1 MEYTYNNREELEIGV
16 NTMITLE
23 QKLEQ
28 YKHTYVQLKG
38 ELKWKTSDSRTGMMI
53 AAMYAGSDKLFDLG
67 RFLEISSYIKNQVG
81 MFSYLKSYHRFVV
94 AATLDIH
101 FTDYKEAFRTFLDLY
116 EQLVTGGFSR
126 SIFTYLA
133 AAVLL
138 TEENEQH
145 GAHIQRSVQVYK
157 RMKED
162 HLFLTGTND
171 YPLAILLAGQSEN
184 VETLMDR
191 VERLYQKL
199 AVAGFRKGNDLQFLS
214 HILSLKKDVR
224 EELLVAKYTNIW
236 NLLKQEKVK
245 VKQMHYPA
253 IGLLALLE
261 DGEKEIHS
269 IRACIEKLQGDKLF
283 RWHTD
288 TTILI
293 AIQLFVSQ
301 KGEESKATNTGLQTM
316 IEVLIQAQQAAMMA
330 TIAASSVATS
340 SASSSS

>member
-1 MEYTYNNREELEIGV
+1 MKYKYNNREELEIGV

-28 YKHTYVQLKG
+28 YTHTYGQLKG

-81 MFSYLKSYHRFVV
+81 MFSYLKPYHRFVV

-101 FTDYKEAFRTFLDLY
+101 FTDYKEAFRKFLDLY
-116 EQLVTGGFSR
+116 EQLVAGGFSR

-145 GAHIQRSVQVYK
+145 GTHIQRSMQVYK

-162 HLFLTGTND
+162 HLFLTSTND
-171 YPLAILLAGQSEN
+171 YPLAVLLAGQSEN
-184 VETLMDR
+184 VESLMDR

-199 AVAGFRKGNDLQFLS
+199 AKAGLRKGNDLQFLS
-214 HILSLKKDVR
+214 HILSL
-224 EELLVAKYTNIW
+224 
-236 NLLKQEKVK
+236 
-245 VKQMHYPA
+245 
-253 IGLLALLE
+253 
-261 DGEKEIHS
+261 
-269 IRACIEKLQGDKLF
+269 
-283 RWHTD
+283 
-288 TTILI
+288 
-293 AIQLFVSQ
+293 
-301 KGEESKATNTGLQTM
+301 
-316 IEVLIQAQQAAMMA
+316 
-330 TIAASSVATS
+330 
-340 SASSSS
+340 

>member
-1 MEYTYNNREELEIGV
+1 MEYTYNKREELEIGV

-23 QKLEQ
+23 QKLDQ
-28 YKHTYVQLKG
+28 YTHTYAQLKG

-101 FTDYKEAFRTFLDLY
+101 FTDYKKAFREFLYLY
-116 EQLVTGGFSR
+116 EQLVAGGFSR

-138 TEENEQH
+138 TEDNEQH
-145 GAHIQRSVQVYK
+145 GTHIQRSMQVYK

-171 YPLAILLAGQSEN
+171 YPLAVLLAGQSEN

-191 VERLYQKL
+191 VERLYEKL
-199 AVAGFRKGNDLQFLS
+199 AKAGFRKGNDLQFLS
-214 HILSLKKDVR
+214 HILSLKKDVH
-224 EELLVAKYTNIW
+224 EEMLVATCTNIW
-236 NLLKQEKVK
+236 NLLK
-245 VKQMHYPA
+245 
-253 IGLLALLE
+253 
-261 DGEKEIHS
+261 
-269 IRACIEKLQGDKLF
+269 
-283 RWHTD
+283 
-288 TTILI
+288 
-293 AIQLFVSQ
+293 
-301 KGEESKATNTGLQTM
+301 
-316 IEVLIQAQQAAMMA
+316 
-330 TIAASSVATS
+330 
-340 SASSSS
+340 

>member
-1 MEYTYNNREELEIGV
+1 
-16 NTMITLE
+16 MITLQ

-28 YKHTYVQLKG
+28 YTHIYAQLKG

-53 AAMYAGSDKLFDLG
+53 AAMYAGSDKSFHLG
-67 RFLEISSYIKNQVG
+67 RFLEISNYIKDQVG

-101 FTDYKEAFRTFLDLY
+101 FTHYKEAFQKFLDLY
-116 EQLVTGGFSR
+116 ERLVAGGFSR

-133 AAVLL
+133 AAALL
-138 TEENEQH
+138 PEGNGQYDTR
-145 GAHIQRSVQVYK
+145 IQRSMQVYK

-162 HLFLTGTND
+162 HFFLTSTND
-171 YPLAILLAGQSEN
+171 YPLAVLLAGQSEK

-199 AVAGFRKGNDLQFLS
+199 AVAGMRKGNDLQFLS
-214 HILSLKKDVR
+214 HILSLKKDVS
-224 EELLVAKYTNIW
+224 EDILVARYINIW
-236 NLLKQEKVK
+236 NMMKQEKVK

-261 DGEKEIHS
+261 DGEKEVHS
-269 IRACIEKLQGDKLF
+269 VRAFIEKLQGDKLF

-288 TTILI
+288 VSILI

-301 KGEESKATNTGLQTM
+301 KGAESQAANTGLQTM
-316 IEVLIQAQQAAMMA
+316 IEVLIQAQQAAM
-330 TIAASSVATS
+330 IAAITASSAAA
-340 SASSSS
+340 SASSGS

>member
-81 MFSYLKSYHRFVV
+81 MFSYLKSYHR
-94 AATLDIH
+94 
-101 FTDYKEAFRTFLDLY
+101 
-116 EQLVTGGFSR
+116 LVTGGFSR

-145 GAHIQRSVQVYK
+145 GTHIQRSMQVYK
-157 RMKED
+157 RMKKD
-162 HLFLTGTND
+162 HLFFTSTND
-171 YPLAILLAGQSEN
+171 YPLAVLLAGQSEH

-199 AVAGFRKGNDLQFLS
+199 ATAGLRKGNDLQFLS

-224 EELLVAKYTNIW
+224 EELLVAKCTNIW

-269 IRACIEKLQGDKLF
+269 IRAFIEKLQGDKLF

-288 TTILI
+288 TNILI

-330 TIAASSVATS
+330 TIAASSAATS

>member
-1 MEYTYNNREELEIGV
+1 MEYKSNNREELEIGV
-16 NTMITLE
+16 NTMTTLE

-28 YKHTYVQLKG
+28 YTHTYAQLKG

-53 AAMYAGSDKLFDLG
+53 AAMYTGSDKLFDRG

-101 FTDYKEAFRTFLDLY
+101 FTDYKKAFRNFLDLY

-133 AAVLL
+133 ATVLL

-145 GAHIQRSVQVYK
+145 GTHIQRSMQVYK
-157 RMKED
+157 RMKKV
-162 HLFLTGTND
+162 LTGTND
-171 YPLAILLAGQSEN
+171 YPLAVLLAGQSEN

-199 AVAGFRKGNDLQFLS
+199 ATAGLRKGNDLQFLS

-224 EELLVAKYTNIW
+224 EEMLVAKCTNIW

-269 IRACIEKLQGDKLF
+269 IKALIEKLQGEKLF

-288 TTILI
+288 TNILI

-301 KGEESKATNTGLQTM
+301 KGEESNANNTGLQTM
-316 IEVLIQAQQAAMMA
+316 IEVLIQAQQAAMIA
-330 TIAASSVATS
+330 TIAASSAATS
-340 SASSSS
+340 SASSGS

>member
-1 MEYTYNNREELEIGV
+1 
-16 NTMITLE
+16 MITLQ

-28 YKHTYVQLKG
+28 YTHIYSQLKG
-38 ELKWKTSDSRTGMMI
+38 ELRWKTSDSRTGMMI
-53 AAMYAGSDKLFDLG
+53 AAMYAGSDKQFNLG
-67 RFLEISSYIKNQVG
+67 RFLEISNYIKDQVG

-101 FTDYKEAFRTFLDLY
+101 FTYYKEAFQQFLDLY
-116 EQLVTGGFSR
+116 ERLVAGGFSR

-138 TEENEQH
+138 PEDNGQYDTRM
-145 GAHIQRSVQVYK
+145 QRSLQVYK

-162 HLFLTGTND
+162 HFFLTSADD
-171 YPLAILLAGQSEN
+171 YPLAVLLAGQSEN

-199 AVAGFRKGNDLQFLS
+199 SAAGMYKGNNLQFLS
-214 HILSLKKDVR
+214 HILSLKKDVS
-224 EELLVAKYTNIW
+224 EDILVARYTNIW

-261 DGEKEIHS
+261 DGEKEVHS
-269 IRACIEKLQGDKLF
+269 IRAFIEKLQGDKLF

-288 TTILI
+288 ANILI

-301 KGEESKATNTGLQTM
+301 KGAESRTANTGLQTM
-316 IEVLIQAQQAAMMA
+316 IEVLIQAQQAAM
-330 TIAASSVATS
+330 IAAITASSAAT

>member
-1 MEYTYNNREELEIGV
+1 MIEEKHKKNGGT
-16 NTMITLE
+16 TMITLQ

-28 YKHTYVQLKG
+28 YTRIYAQLKG
-38 ELKWKTSDSRTGMMI
+38 ELRWKTGDSRTGMMI
-53 AAMYAGSDKLFDLG
+53 AAMYAGSDKPFHLG
-67 RFLEISSYIKNQVG
+67 RFLEISSYIKEQVG
-81 MFSYLKSYHRFVV
+81 MLSYLKSYHRFVV

-101 FTDYKEAFRTFLDLY
+101 FTHYKEAFQKFLDLY
-116 EQLVTGGFSR
+116 ERLVAGGFSR

-133 AAVLL
+133 AAALL
-138 TEENEQH
+138 PENNGH
-145 GAHIQRSVQVYK
+145 HDTRIQRSLQVYK

-162 HLFLTGTND
+162 HFFLTSTND
-171 YPLAILLAGQSEN
+171 YPLAVLLAGQPEK

-199 AVAGFRKGNDLQFLS
+199 AAAGMRKGNDLQFLS
-214 HILSLKKDVR
+214 HILSLKKDIS
-224 EELLVAKYTNIW
+224 EDILVARYINIW

-269 IRACIEKLQGDKLF
+269 VLAFIEKLQGDKLF

-288 TTILI
+288 VNILI

-301 KGEESKATNTGLQTM
+301 KGTESQTANTGLQTM
-316 IEVLIQAQQAAMMA
+316 IEVLIQAQQAAMIA
-330 TIAASSVATS
+330 TITASSAAA

>member
-1 MEYTYNNREELEIGV
+1 MESTYNKREALEKWG

-28 YKHTYVQLKG
+28 YTHIYAQLKG

-53 AAMYAGSDKLFDLG
+53 AAMYAGSDKMFDLG
-67 RFLEISSYIKNQVG
+67 RFLEISSYIKDQVG

-101 FTDYKEAFRTFLDLY
+101 FTYYKEAFQKFLDLY
-116 EQLVTGGFSR
+116 ERLVTGGFSR

-133 AAVLL
+133 ATVLL
-138 TEENEQH
+138 TEENQQYDTR
-145 GAHIQRSVQVYK
+145 IQRSIQVYK

-171 YPLAILLAGQSEN
+171 YPLAVLLAGQSEN

-191 VERLYQKL
+191 VECLYQKL
-199 AVAGFRKGNDLQFLS
+199 ATAGLRKGNDLQFLS
-214 HILSLKKDVR
+214 HILSLKKDVS
-224 EELLVAKYTNIW
+224 EDMLVAQCTNIW
-236 NLLKQEKVK
+236 NLLKQEKIK

-261 DGEKEIHS
+261 DGEKEVHS
-269 IRACIEKLQGDKLF
+269 IRAFIEKLQGDKLF

-288 TTILI
+288 TNILI

-301 KGEESKATNTGLQTM
+301 KGAESHATNTGLQTM
-316 IEVLIQAQQAAMMA
+316 IEVLIQAQQAAMIA
-330 TIAASSVATS
+330 TIAASSAAAS
-340 SASSSS
+340 SASSGS

>member
-1 MEYTYNNREELEIGV
+1 MEYTYNKREELEIWGDI
-16 NTMITLE
+16 MITLE
-23 QKLEQ
+23 QKVDQ
-28 YKHTYVQLKG
+28 YTHTYAKLKR

-53 AAMYAGSDKLFDLG
+53 AAMYAGSDKLFDRG

-101 FTDYKEAFRTFLDLY
+101 FTDYKKAFRNFLDLY

-133 AAVLL
+133 ATVLL
-138 TEENEQH
+138 TGESGQH
-145 GAHIQRSVQVYK
+145 GIHIQRSMQVYK
-157 RMKED
+157 RMKKD
-162 HLFLTGTND
+162 HLFLTGTSD
-171 YPLAILLAGQSEN
+171 YPLAVLLAGQSEN
-184 VETLMDR
+184 VETHMDR

-199 AVAGFRKGNDLQFLS
+199 ATAGLRKGNDLQFLS

-224 EELLVAKYTNIW
+224 EEVLVANCTNIW

-269 IRACIEKLQGDKLF
+269 IKALIEKLQGEKLF

-288 TTILI
+288 ANILI

-301 KGEESKATNTGLQTM
+301 KGEESNVNNTGLQTM
-316 IEVLIQAQQAAMMA
+316 IEVLVQAQQAAMMA
-330 TIAASSVATS
+330 TIAASSAATS
-340 SASSSS
+340 SASSGS

>member
-1 MEYTYNNREELEIGV
+1 
-16 NTMITLE
+16 MITLE

-28 YKHTYVQLKG
+28 YTHTYAQLKG

-94 AATLDIH
+94 SATLDIH
-101 FTDYKEAFRTFLDLY
+101 FTDYKEAFQRFLDLY
-116 EQLVTGGFSR
+116 EQLVAGGFSR

-145 GAHIQRSVQVYK
+145 DTHIQRSIQVYK
-157 RMKED
+157 RMKKD

-171 YPLAILLAGQSEN
+171 YPLAVLLAGQSEN

-199 AVAGFRKGNDLQFLS
+199 AKAGLRKGNDLQFLS

-224 EELLVAKYTNIW
+224 EEILVAKCTNIW
-236 NLLKQEKVK
+236 KLLKQEKVK

-269 IRACIEKLQGDKLF
+269 IKALIEKLQGEKFF

-288 TTILI
+288 MNILI

-330 TIAASSVATS
+330 TIAASSAATS
-340 SASSSS
+340 SASTSS

>member
-1 MEYTYNNREELEIGV
+1 
-16 NTMITLE
+16 MITLQ

-28 YKHTYVQLKG
+28 YTHIYAQLKG

-53 AAMYAGSDKLFDLG
+53 AAMYAGSDKSFHLG
-67 RFLEISSYIKNQVG
+67 RFLEISNYIKDQVG

-101 FTDYKEAFRTFLDLY
+101 FTHYKEAFQKFLDLY
-116 EQLVTGGFSR
+116 ERLVAGGFSR

-133 AAVLL
+133 AAALL
-138 TEENEQH
+138 PEDNGQYDTR
-145 GAHIQRSVQVYK
+145 IQRSMQVYK

-162 HLFLTGTND
+162 HFFLTSTND
-171 YPLAILLAGQSEN
+171 YPLAVLLAGQSEK

-199 AVAGFRKGNDLQFLS
+199 AVAGMRKGNDLQFLS
-214 HILSLKKDVR
+214 HILSLKKDVS
-224 EELLVAKYTNIW
+224 EDILVARYINIW
-236 NLLKQEKVK
+236 NMMKQEKVK

-261 DGEKEIHS
+261 DGEKEVHS
-269 IRACIEKLQGDKLF
+269 VRAFIEKLQGDKLF
-283 RWHTD
+283 RCHTD
-288 TTILI
+288 VSILI

-301 KGEESKATNTGLQTM
+301 KGAESQAANTGLQTM
-316 IEVLIQAQQAAMMA
+316 IEVLIQAQQAAM
-330 TIAASSVATS
+330 IAAITASSAAA
-340 SASSSS
+340 SASSGS

>member
-1 MEYTYNNREELEIGV
+1 MRE
-16 NTMITLE
+16 TAMITLQ

-28 YKHTYVQLKG
+28 YTHIYAQLKG

-53 AAMYAGSDKLFDLG
+53 AAMYAGSDKSFHLE
-67 RFLEISSYIKNQVG
+67 RFLEISNYIKDQVG

-101 FTDYKEAFRTFLDLY
+101 FTHYKEAFQKFLDLY
-116 EQLVTGGFSR
+116 ERLVAGGFSR

-133 AAVLL
+133 AAALL
-138 TEENEQH
+138 PEDNGQH
-145 GAHIQRSVQVYK
+145 DVRIQRSMQVYK

-162 HLFLTGTND
+162 HFFLTSTDD
-171 YPLAILLAGQSEN
+171 YPLAILLAGQSEK

-199 AVAGFRKGNDLQFLS
+199 AVAGMYKGNNLQFLS
-214 HILSLKKDVR
+214 HILSLKKDVS
-224 EELLVAKYTNIW
+224 EDILVAQCTNIW
-236 NLLKQEKVK
+236 NLLKREKVK

-261 DGEKEIHS
+261 DGEKEVHS
-269 IRACIEKLQGDKLF
+269 IRAFIEKLQGDKLF

-288 TTILI
+288 ANILI

-301 KGEESKATNTGLQTM
+301 KGAESQAANTGLQTM
-316 IEVLIQAQQAAMMA
+316 IEVLIQAQQAAM
-330 TIAASSVATS
+330 IAAITASTAAA
-340 SASSSS
+340 SASSGS

>member
-1 MEYTYNNREELEIGV
+1 
-16 NTMITLE
+16 MITLE

-53 AAMYAGSDKLFDLG
+53 AAMYAGSDKLFDRG

-101 FTDYKEAFRTFLDLY
+101 FTDYQKAFREFLDLY

-145 GAHIQRSVQVYK
+145 GAHIQRSMQVYK
-157 RMKED
+157 RMKKD
-162 HLFLTGTND
+162 HLFLTSTND
-171 YPLAILLAGQSEN
+171 YPLAVLLAGQSEN
-184 VETLMDR
+184 VDTLMDR

-199 AVAGFRKGNDLQFLS
+199 ATAGLHKGNDLQFLS
-214 HILSLKKDVR
+214 HILSPKEGCQGRTVSRKMH
-224 EELLVAKYTNIW
+224 KYM
-236 NLLKQEKVK
+236 EFVK
-245 VKQMHYPA
+245 ARK
-253 IGLLALLE
+253 GKSKTDALP
-261 DGEKEIHS
+261 S
-269 IRACIEKLQGDKLF
+269 YRV
-283 RWHTD
+283 T
-288 TTILI
+288 
-293 AIQLFVSQ
+293 
-301 KGEESKATNTGLQTM
+301 
-316 IEVLIQAQQAAMMA
+316 
-330 TIAASSVATS
+330 SVTRGWRKRDS
-340 SASSSS
+340 FY

>member
-1 MEYTYNNREELEIGV
+1 
-16 NTMITLE
+16 MITLQ

-28 YKHTYVQLKG
+28 YTHIYAQLKG

-53 AAMYAGSDKLFDLG
+53 AAMYAGSDKSFHLG
-67 RFLEISSYIKNQVG
+67 RFLEISNYIKDQVG

-101 FTDYKEAFRTFLDLY
+101 FTHYKEAFQKFLDLY
-116 EQLVTGGFSR
+116 ERLVAGGFSR

-133 AAVLL
+133 AAALL
-138 TEENEQH
+138 PEETGQH
-145 GAHIQRSVQVYK
+145 DVRIQRSMQVYK

-162 HLFLTGTND
+162 HFFLTSTDD
-171 YPLAILLAGQSEN
+171 YPLAVLLAGQSEK
-184 VETLMDR
+184 VEALMDR

-199 AVAGFRKGNDLQFLS
+199 AAAGMYKGNNLQFLS
-214 HILSLKKDVR
+214 HILSLKKDVS
-224 EELLVAKYTNIW
+224 EDILVAQCTNIW
-236 NLLKQEKVK
+236 NLLKREKVK

-261 DGEKEIHS
+261 DGEKEVHS
-269 IRACIEKLQGDKLF
+269 IRAFIEKLQGDKLF

-288 TTILI
+288 ANILI

-301 KGEESKATNTGLQTM
+301 KGAESQAANTGLQTM
-316 IEVLIQAQQAAMMA
+316 IEVLIQAQQAAM
-330 TIAASSVATS
+330 IAAITASTAAA
-340 SASSSS
+340 SASSGS